1 MAEKSTEQAACAAE
15 SPRSACIHTNQIVD
29 SCLDKDCVDDL
40 RVYLTTESQ
49 SVLDR
54 STGAKTRCAELLFA
68 DVDVEALRYKR
79 GHYSIDITFYYRVIA
94 DAILGGTRPT
104 TITGLAIFSKR
115 VVLYGGCGKAKSF
128 RSTDGIPSA
137 DTMLHSERPTAIV
150 EVLDPMIL
158 AGKVREVCDCR
169 RCETEV
175 TDIPAAI
182 KECFGEDLV
191 LSGESKRLYVTIGQ
205 FSTVRLERD
214 TQLSLPIL
222 EYCMPKR
229 ECCDE
234 ECCEEDPCELFS
246 RIDFPV
252 RAFFPDGQSCDCQ
265 NAGGCSCGS

>member
-137 DTMLHSERPTAIV
+137 DAMLHSERPTAIV

-182 KECFGEDLV
+182 
-191 LSGESKRLYVTIGQ
+191 
-205 FSTVRLERD
+205 
-214 TQLSLPIL
+214 
-222 EYCMPKR
+222 
-229 ECCDE
+229 
-234 ECCEEDPCELFS
+234 
-246 RIDFPV
+246 
-252 RAFFPDGQSCDCQ
+252 
-265 NAGGCSCGS
+265 